1 MALVIQTNVASLVGQ
16 KNVSKNQ
23 QALLTSFNRLSSGYR
38 VNSAADDAAGLAVS
52 ESMKSQVR
60 SYTVAERNAADGMSM
75 AQTAEGAL
83 SQVHDILGRMREL
96 AVQASNGGLQ
106 SADRANISTEFSS
119 LQNEIG
125 RIQQST
131 KFNGTTLIGTAGG
144 TLISFQVGLDNTSSD
159 QIGVSFNGLSI
170 TAINASSVGVATLGS
185 AQSALSEIDSAISAV
200 STQRAAYGTA
210 VNRLQYATSTIQTMR
225 TNLSAANSRIV
236 DVDVAAE
243 SSAMSRNQV
252 LTQAG
257 VSVLAQANSLPQ
269 LAFSLIGR

>member
-1 MALVIQTNVASLVGQ
+1 MSLVIQTNVASLTGQ

-23 QALLTSFNRLSSGYR
+23 EALLSSFNRLSSGYR
-38 VNSAADDAAGLAVS
+38 VNSASDDAAGLAVS

-60 SYTVAERNAADGMSM
+60 SYTVAERNAADGISM

-96 AVQASNGGLQ
+96 AMQASNGGLQ
-106 SADRANISTEFSS
+106 TSDRTTINTEFSS
-119 LQNEIG
+119 LQSEIG

-131 KFNGTTLIGTAGG
+131 KFNGQTLIGTA
-144 TLISFQVGLDNTSSD
+144 SENSVDFQVGLDNTGSD
-159 QIGVSFNGLSI
+159 KIGVSFNGLSL
-170 TAINASSVGVATLGS
+170 TAINSASVGLATLGS
-185 AQSALSEIDSAISAV
+185 AQAALAQIDSAIGTV
-200 STQRAAYGTA
+200 STARANYGTA

-257 VSVLAQANSLPQ
+257 ISVLAQANGLPQ
-269 LAFSLIGR
+269 MAFGLIGR